1 MKRLSVWLAIL
12 AMVLALTACGAGNGG
27 ANGGNS
33 AGYDNGMS
41 MDASE
46 EGWADT
52 AAPADPGSGGV
63 HTSEKKIYTGAIEA
77 ETKDFDAAHQAVTQA
92 VAELGGYFERQSVS
106 QPGGYRYGN
115 YVIRVE
121 AKNFAAFFDR
131 VGDSCHVTYSER
143 GEEDVTD
150 AYYDVSARLETA
162 RTKLDRLQALLA
174 QADNMADIITIESAI
189 SDTELTVEQLTG
201 SLQGLEGRIQY
212 AAITMNLREVDQ
224 LSDEEGPSVT
234 FGGRLSQAFAGGL
247 RGVVSALENLAV
259 FLAYSWVW
267 LLLLAGAVVAGVAV
281 FRRRKRREKG
291 GKLPPAE

>member
-1 MKRLSVWLAIL
+1 MKRLSVWLAVL

-52 AAPADPGSGGV
+52 AAPADPGSSGV

-121 AKNFAAFFDR
+121 AENFAAFFDR

-281 FRRRKRREKG
+281 FRRRKRRGKG